1 MHQLSIDH
9 DTKSVSI
16 SDHPDFD
23 DAHHALMQYVI
34 GADYYLRPVQNAPT
48 HTSYELLR
56 LADDD
61 DPARVRHPRI
71 TGIAVISELTD
82 TQPPVPAPYYT
93 ACDAQR
99 WINDHD
105 CTWRHGSEGDP
116 GHRYPMTVL
125 TMAHAEAH
133 YTLRAGTLLPEA
145 AQLAGVQDSREPGQ
159 PTVEALRH
167 NAICTAT
174 DTRSPAAVATA
185 VQQLLPA
192 GVSDQQTAALVWYYA
207 LILWGANA
215 T

>member
-1 MHQLSIDH
+1 
-9 DTKSVSI
+9 
-16 SDHPDFD
+16 
-23 DAHHALMQYVI
+23 
-34 GADYYLRPVQNAPT
+34 
-48 HTSYELLR
+48 
-56 LADDD
+56 
-61 DPARVRHPRI
+61 
-71 TGIAVISELTD
+71 
-82 TQPPVPAPYYT
+82 
-93 ACDAQR
+93 
-99 WINDHD
+99 
-105 CTWRHGSEGDP
+105 
-116 GHRYPMTVL
+116 MTVL

-145 AQLAGVQDSREPGQ
+145 AQLAGVEDSHEPGQ

-167 NAICTAT
+167 NAICTVT